1 MKLTR
6 ILLILGLFIGA
17 GSLHATAAESS
28 RVQAILIAASNEP
41 GRTDSRLSA
50 YEPTLKRI
58 LRFESYR
65 FRGQGATNL
74 APGQSG
80 HISLGEGQ
88 SLELTAQESGNHG
101 IRFRV
106 IWEKGGRTLMTT
118 GLTLRPG
125 VPAVLGGPGT
135 GTRGEVYAI
144 ILTAQ

>member
-6 ILLILGLFIGA
+6 IILFLGLFIGA
-17 GSLHATAAESS
+17 ATVHATAADTH
-28 RVQAILIAASNEP
+28 RVQAILIAASNET
-41 GRTDSRLSA
+41 GRTDSRLSR

-65 FRGQGATNL
+65 FRGQGATSL
-74 APGQSG
+74 SSDQSG
-80 HISLGEGQ
+80 HISLGDGQ
-88 SLELTAQESGNHG
+88 SLELTTEDSGNRG
-101 IRFRV
+101 VRIRV
-106 IWEKGGRTLMTT
+106 IWEKNGRTLMKT

-135 GTRGEVYAI
+135 GNRGEVYAV

>member
-17 GSLHATAAESS
+17 GSMPAFAAETT
-28 RVQAILIAASNEP
+28 RVQAILIAASNEA
-41 GRTDSRLSA
+41 GRTDSRLSS

-65 FRGQGATNL
+65 FRGQGATSL

-88 SLELTAQESGNHG
+88 SLELKAQDSGHRG
-101 IRFRV
+101 VSISV
-106 IWEKGGRTLMTT
+106 IWEKGGRILMKT

-125 VPAVLGGPGT
+125 VPAVLGGPST
-135 GTRGEVYAI
+135 GTRGEVYAV